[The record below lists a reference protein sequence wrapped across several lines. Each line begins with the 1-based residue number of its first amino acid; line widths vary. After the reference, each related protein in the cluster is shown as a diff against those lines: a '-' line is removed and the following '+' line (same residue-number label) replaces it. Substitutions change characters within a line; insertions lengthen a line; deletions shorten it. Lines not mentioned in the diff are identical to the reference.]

1 MSLSVELK
9 AGVGTVWEQVL
20 THPFV
25 LELGEGTLPR
35 VTFDIYFDQDRL
47 FLKDWAILL
56 SLATAKSPDFDAAIL
71 PRKDPST
78 GSGRTALATA
88 TFTTTG

>member
-56 SLATAKSPDFDAAIL
+56 SLATPKSPDFDAAIL

>member
-20 THPFV
+20 THPFI

-47 FLKDWAILL
+47 FLKD
-56 SLATAKSPDFDAAIL
+56 
-71 PRKDPST
+71 
-78 GSGRTALATA
+78 
-88 TFTTTG
+88 